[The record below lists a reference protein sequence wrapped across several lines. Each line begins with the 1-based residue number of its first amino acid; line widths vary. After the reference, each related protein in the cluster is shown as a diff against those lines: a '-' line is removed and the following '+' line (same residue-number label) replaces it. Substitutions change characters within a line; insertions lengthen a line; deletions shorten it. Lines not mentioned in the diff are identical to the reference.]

1 MRAPNLSITS
11 PRARFHPPLFKRTR
25 AHPRHY
31 LAPHAHPS
39 RSRPSF
45 DRSGAHF
52 LTHAHSDHLIGLKNG
67 WRSPTGAKIY
77 CTAITKALILRKYP
91 KLPGTS
97 IVTLAPD
104 QPTVVDLGG
113 TGELLTV
120 TAIDAGHCPG
130 SVGFLFEGACGRI
143 YHTGDFRREDWAEDP
158 STIPTQLCKAPLD
171 LLLLDNTY
179 CNPAYAFPTRAHAQS
194 TIIDLIVHQYP
205 EREIVV
211 GIDSLGKE
219 PLLAAIA
226 TATGHPVRVTKERF
240 DAADVAR
247 DAEGADG
254 GADTAVD
261 VITTHDTSWE
271 DIERNPSTT
280 EYSSAPPA
288 GSMAFDSRAKGRV
301 WAFPKQRVTR
311 DMLTARAAN
320 SGRKVCGILPTGWA
334 ATGAKGMPS
343 VLVGEGGAGAGDDGR
358 ERGDSV
364 EDEFFFRDGDEP
376 AVIRAVPYSL
386 HAPYEELES
395 IVRSLAPVSVVGNTR
410 PPKSPDAPAIDPENF
425 FGRLL
430 SDPPDDEEDDEESLD
445 ADGYDMKEDDD
456 VAGFVEGKE
465 NNEVG
470 HRIVDVLTSAA
481 GTTQVGN
488 KPASTSERPA
498 AMKLA
503 TKGISLAR
511 SAPGYKSPS
520 PSPAVVVDEED
531 DEEEDTDILPTQDD
545 DNDDDDTQTEACSLD
560 ATLTGAES
568 RRIRED
574 EGVDSARTEPPNRGE
589 MLERRNALAF
599 ARALLKGG
607 GVSVFKKG
615 KDGDVEGGGEKGR
628 KRRRLPPGF
637 LPSHNTGGVTRTR
650 W

>member
-1 MRAPNLSITS
+1 MGCQEAQCVGHSNAHVDAVEELPRALRRLGVRGRLLGPQGLRRCAPRTRPSPPRAPGSIPHLHSNAKKPIRDITW
-11 PRARFHPPLFKRTR
+11 HPTLT
-25 AHPRHY
+25 
-31 LAPHAHPS
+31 LS

-52 LTHAHSDHLIGLKNG
+52 LTHAHSDHLVGLKNG

-226 TATGHPVRVTKERF
+226 SATGHPVRVTKERF

-261 VITTHDTSWE
+261 VITTHDT
-271 DIERNPSTT
+271 
-280 EYSSAPPA
+280 
-288 GSMAFDSRAKGRV
+288 
-301 WAFPKQRVTR
+301 
-311 DMLTARAAN
+311 L
-320 SGRKVCGILPTGWA
+320 
-334 ATGAKGMPS
+334 
-343 VLVGEGGAGAGDDGR
+343 GG
-358 ERGDSV
+358 
-364 EDEFFFRDGDEP
+364 
-376 AVIRAVPYSL
+376 
-386 HAPYEELES
+386 H
-395 IVRSLAPVSVVGNTR
+395 
-410 PPKSPDAPAIDPENF
+410 
-425 FGRLL
+425 
-430 SDPPDDEEDDEESLD
+430 
-445 ADGYDMKEDDD
+445 
-456 VAGFVEGKE
+456 
-465 NNEVG
+465 
-470 HRIVDVLTSAA
+470 
-481 GTTQVGN
+481 
-488 KPASTSERPA
+488 
-498 AMKLA
+498 
-503 TKGISLAR
+503 
-511 SAPGYKSPS
+511 
-520 PSPAVVVDEED
+520 
-531 DEEEDTDILPTQDD
+531 
-545 DNDDDDTQTEACSLD
+545 
-560 ATLTGAES
+560 
-568 RRIRED
+568 
-574 EGVDSARTEPPNRGE
+574 RTEPEYDGVF
-589 MLERRNALAF
+589 ERATR
-599 ARALLKGG
+599 RVH
-607 GVSVFKKG
+607 GV
-615 KDGDVEGGGEKGR
+615 
-628 KRRRLPPGF
+628 
-637 LPSHNTGGVTRTR
+637 
-650 W
+650 

>member
-1 MRAPNLSITS
+1 M
-11 PRARFHPPLFKRTR
+11 
-25 AHPRHY
+25 
-31 LAPHAHPS
+31 
-39 RSRPSF
+39 
-45 DRSGAHF
+45 
-52 LTHAHSDHLIGLKNG
+52 
-67 WRSPTGAKIY
+67 
-77 CTAITKALILRKYP
+77 
-91 KLPGTS
+91 
-97 IVTLAPD
+97 
-104 QPTVVDLGG
+104 
-113 TGELLTV
+113 
-120 TAIDAGHCPG
+120 
-130 SVGFLFEGACGRI
+130 
-143 YHTGDFRREDWAEDP
+143 
-158 STIPTQLCKAPLD
+158 
-171 LLLLDNTY
+171 
-179 CNPAYAFPTRAHAQS
+179 
-194 TIIDLIVHQYP
+194 IVHQYP

-226 TATGHPVRVTKERF
+226 SATGHPVRVTKERF

-261 VITTHDTSWE
+261 VITTHDTSTHAAWE

-343 VLVGEGGAGAGDDGR
+343 VLVGEGGVGAGDEGR

-430 SDPPDDEEDDEESLD
+430 SDPPDDEDDEESLD

-456 VAGFVEGKE
+456 VAGFVEEKE

-470 HRIVDVLTSAA
+470 HRIVDVYA
-481 GTTQVGN
+481 GGQDTQVGK
-488 KPASTSERPA
+488 KPASTSLERPA
-498 AMKLA
+498 AMKLV

-531 DEEEDTDILPTQDD
+531 DADTDILPTQDD
-545 DNDDDDTQTEACSLD
+545 EEDDTQTEACSLD

-607 GVSVFKKG
+607 GVSVFKG
-615 KDGDVEGGGEKGR
+615 GTGGVGARKDGDVEGGGEKGR

-637 LPSHNTGGVTRTR
+637 LPSHATGGVTRTR

>member
-1 MRAPNLSITS
+1 M
-11 PRARFHPPLFKRTR
+11 
-25 AHPRHY
+25 
-31 LAPHAHPS
+31 APHAHPS

-52 LTHAHSDHLIGLKNG
+52 LTHAHSDHLVGLKNG

-226 TATGHPVRVTKERF
+226 SATGHPVRVTKERF

-311 DMLTARAAN
+311 DMLTARAVN

-481 GTTQVGN
+481 GTTRVGK
-488 KPASTSERPA
+488 KPASTS
-498 AMKLA
+498 A
-503 TKGISLAR
+503 TRRDEARDEGHIAREVGAGIQEPEPEPRGRRRRGGRRRGGHGHLTHPGRRRRR
-511 SAPGYKSPS
+511 S
-520 PSPAVVVDEED
+520 
-531 DEEEDTDILPTQDD
+531 
-545 DNDDDDTQTEACSLD
+545 DDTQTEACSLD

-637 LPSHNTGGVTRTR
+637 LPSHATGGVTRTR

>member
-11 PRARFHPPLFKRTR
+11 PRARFTPPLFKRTR
-25 AHPRHY
+25 ANPRHY

-226 TATGHPVRVTKERF
+226 SATGHPVRVTKERF

-301 WAFPKQRVTR
+301 WAFPKQRVT
-311 DMLTARAAN
+311 L
-320 SGRKVCGILPTGWA
+320 
-334 ATGAKGMPS
+334 
-343 VLVGEGGAGAGDDGR
+343 
-358 ERGDSV
+358 
-364 EDEFFFRDGDEP
+364 
-376 AVIRAVPYSL
+376 SL
-386 HAPYEELES
+386 IH
-395 IVRSLAPVSVVGNTR
+395 I
-410 PPKSPDAPAIDPENF
+410 
-425 FGRLL
+425 
-430 SDPPDDEEDDEESLD
+430 
-445 ADGYDMKEDDD
+445 
-456 VAGFVEGKE
+456 
-465 NNEVG
+465 
-470 HRIVDVLTSAA
+470 
-481 GTTQVGN
+481 
-488 KPASTSERPA
+488 
-498 AMKLA
+498 
-503 TKGISLAR
+503 
-511 SAPGYKSPS
+511 
-520 PSPAVVVDEED
+520 
-531 DEEEDTDILPTQDD
+531 
-545 DNDDDDTQTEACSLD
+545 
-560 ATLTGAES
+560 
-568 RRIRED
+568 
-574 EGVDSARTEPPNRGE
+574 
-589 MLERRNALAF
+589 
-599 ARALLKGG
+599 
-607 GVSVFKKG
+607 
-615 KDGDVEGGGEKGR
+615 
-628 KRRRLPPGF
+628 
-637 LPSHNTGGVTRTR
+637 
-650 W
+650 

>member
-1 MRAPNLSITS
+1 M
-11 PRARFHPPLFKRTR
+11 
-25 AHPRHY
+25 
-31 LAPHAHPS
+31 APHAHPS

-52 LTHAHSDHLIGLKNG
+52 LTHAHSDHLVGLKNG

-158 STIPTQLCKAPLD
+158 STIPTQLSKAPLD

-194 TIIDLIVHQYP
+194 TIIDLIINKYP

-240 DAADVAR
+240 DAADMAR

-261 VITTHDTSWE
+261 VITTHDTSTHAAWE

-343 VLVGEGGAGAGDDGR
+343 VLVGEGGAGAGDEGR

-430 SDPPDDEEDDEESLD
+430 SDPPDDEDDEESLD

-456 VAGFVEGKE
+456 VAGFVEE
-465 NNEVG
+465 
-470 HRIVDVLTSAA
+470 
-481 GTTQVGN
+481 
-488 KPASTSERPA
+488 
-498 AMKLA
+498 
-503 TKGISLAR
+503 
-511 SAPGYKSPS
+511 
-520 PSPAVVVDEED
+520 
-531 DEEEDTDILPTQDD
+531 
-545 DNDDDDTQTEACSLD
+545 
-560 ATLTGAES
+560 
-568 RRIRED
+568 
-574 EGVDSARTEPPNRGE
+574 
-589 MLERRNALAF
+589 
-599 ARALLKGG
+599 
-607 GVSVFKKG
+607 
-615 KDGDVEGGGEKGR
+615 
-628 KRRRLPPGF
+628 
-637 LPSHNTGGVTRTR
+637 
-650 W
+650 